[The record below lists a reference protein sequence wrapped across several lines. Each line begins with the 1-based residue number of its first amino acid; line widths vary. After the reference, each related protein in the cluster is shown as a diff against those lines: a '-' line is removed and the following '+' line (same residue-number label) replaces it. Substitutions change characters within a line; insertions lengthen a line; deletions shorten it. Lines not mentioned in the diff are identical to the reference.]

1 MLATSLAGLQVP
13 GKQVPG
19 KISSLI
25 CASAAFEQNIGVGG
39 KSCESLSSKLRK
51 SPTNRFHVRTRWF
64 VSSAFFGNSSWHVF
78 ASMNARN
85 IQKKQAG
92 READYGETAC
102 QSAGRF
108 RTAIPVSLPSGYVRD
123 RLWIPVAGREPLLFP
138 N

>member
-1 MLATSLAGLQVP
+1 MLAMSLAGLQVP
-13 GKQVPG
+13 GKQLPG
-19 KISSLI
+19 KISSLS
-25 CASAAFEQNIGVGG
+25 CASAAFEQNIGIWG
-39 KSCESLSSKLRK
+39 KSCGSLSSKSRK
-51 SPTNRFHVRTRWF
+51 SPLARWQLRTPWF